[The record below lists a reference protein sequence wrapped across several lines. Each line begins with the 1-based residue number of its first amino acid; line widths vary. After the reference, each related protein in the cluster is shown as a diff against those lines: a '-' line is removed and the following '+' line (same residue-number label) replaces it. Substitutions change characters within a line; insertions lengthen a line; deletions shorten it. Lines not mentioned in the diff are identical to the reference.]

1 MSLWT
6 QRLRVQQE
14 CVKPEWAS
22 GLVPFHFSQVKLCV
36 CICCIHTICLPVYY
50 IRIGLEASENE
61 LACCHL
67 LKKSFGTFREF
78 QLPLLSLLQF
88 LWLIESWLHAI
99 FIFVEENWCLLFPAH
114 HTGLVI
120 SMSQCRN
127 PRGDSGTPELRQ
139 SKPDAALSWPC
150 SFPTGHESGQDLS
163 PYYHFSEF
171 GVIAIPSRDI
181 YIHMVRRAK
190 RKKNKVGK

>member
-14 CVKPEWAS
+14 YVKPEWAS

-78 QLPLLSLLQF
+78 QLPLLLLLQF
-88 LWLIESWLHAI
+88 LWLIRELAACH
-99 FIFVEENWCLLFPAH
+99 FYFCGRELMLVFPAH

-120 SMSQCRN
+120 STSQCRN
-127 PRGDSGTPELRQ
+127 PRGDSGTPELLQ

-150 SFPTGHESGQDLS
+150 SFSTWTWVWAGLITLLPFLWVWSYSHSTKRHLYPHGQ
-163 PYYHFSEF
+163 E
-171 GVIAIPSRDI
+171 GKEEEKQSR
-181 YIHMVRRAK
+181 
-190 RKKNKVGK
+190 